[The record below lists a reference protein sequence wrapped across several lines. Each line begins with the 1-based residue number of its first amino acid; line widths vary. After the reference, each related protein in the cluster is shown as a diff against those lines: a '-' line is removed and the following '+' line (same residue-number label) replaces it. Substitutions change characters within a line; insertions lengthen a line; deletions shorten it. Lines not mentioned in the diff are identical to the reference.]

1 MNYIIV
7 GGKVLVEEAGDLVVR
22 EKNIFVKDGKICA
35 VEEPSKEACESTD
48 ANTKNGGMDA
58 NVNHGRTDTQKDV
71 CADDLGMEKQE
82 GRQNLKVADFELV
95 DASDKLILPGLLN
108 MHTHAY
114 MTLMRN
120 YADDVDF
127 NEWLFKRVM
136 PVEDTLPVES
146 AYWSSL
152 LGLMEMVRTGT
163 TTFVDMHMFEGMSA
177 KAARDLG
184 MRAYIGRGLVG
195 EDLYVDG
202 LSRFEQMLREQEKYE
217 SDLVKFAIAPHAIYS
232 CSPKLYEQAAKEGE
246 KRGLLLETHVSES
259 DFEVD
264 STIEKYGKT
273 PVAVLADTGFLTE
286 RTLLAHC
293 VKMRGDD
300 ISIIKNFG
308 STVVTNPAS
317 NAKLGNGFAPVT
329 EFEEAGV
336 NVAIGTD
343 GVCSNNSLNMFRE
356 MGLLST
362 IHKGVR
368 RDSTKAPAKSVV
380 RMATANAA
388 KPLCRAG
395 LLGTI
400 ANGAEADLA
409 FLDLKS
415 PSMIPQNNLIA
426 SLCYSAN
433 GSEVESVM
441 IGGKWVMQDRRFPG
455 IDEER
460 VRYEVEQLAAEY
472 LKK

>member
-1 MNYIIV
+1 MNYLIK
-7 GGKVLVEEAGDLVVR
+7 GGKVLLTTADDLRIAEKDIYVR
-22 EKNIFVKDGKICA
+22 DGKI
-35 VEEPSKEACESTD
+35 VGITEPAGQNHAPESGGK
-48 ANTKNGGMDA
+48 AAFAGENNGKAAFAGENNGA
-58 NVNHGRTDTQKDV
+58 AAF
-71 CADDLGMEKQE
+71 ADEK
-82 GRQNLKVADFELV
+82 FEVV
-95 DASDKLILPGLLN
+95 DARDRLILPGLINL
-108 MHTHAY
+108 HTHAY
-114 MTLMRN
+114 MTVMRN

-127 NEWLFKRVM
+127 DEWLFRRVM
-136 PVEDTLPVES
+136 PVEDTLPMEG

-163 TTFVDMHMFEGMSA
+163 TCFADMHMFEGQSA

-195 EDLYVDG
+195 EDLYTDG
-202 LSRFEQMLREQEKYE
+202 LSRLEQFLREQEAYE

-232 CSPKLYEQAAKEGE
+232 CSPRLYEQAAEEGR
-246 KRGLLLETHVSES
+246 KRGLMLETHLSES

-264 STIEKYGKT
+264 SAIEKYGKT
-273 PVAVLADTGFLTE
+273 PVAVLRDTGFITE

-300 ISIIKNFG
+300 ISIIRDCG

-329 EFEEAGV
+329 EFAEAGV
-336 NVAIGTD
+336 NVTVGTD

-388 KPLCRAG
+388 KALGRAG
-395 LLGTI
+395 ELGVI
-400 ANGAEADLA
+400 AEGAEADLS
-409 FLDLKS
+409 FLDLS
-415 PSMIPQNNLIA
+415 CPSMIPQNNLIA

-433 GSEVESVM
+433 GGEVESVM
-441 IGGKWVMQDRRFPG
+441 IAGRWVMKNRHFPG

-460 VRYEVEQLAAEY
+460 VRREVEDMADKY

>member
-1 MNYIIV
+1 MNYKIT
-7 GGKVLVEEAGDLVVR
+7 GGKVLLTTPDDLYIK
-22 EKNIFVKDGKICA
+22 EKDIFVRDGKILA
-35 VEEPSKEACESTD
+35 VTDPDSNDRPEAAFAGES
-48 ANTKNGGMDA
+48 
-58 NVNHGRTDTQKDV
+58 
-71 CADDLGMEKQE
+71 
-82 GRQNLKVADFELV
+82 FEAV
-95 DASDKLILPGLLN
+95 DARDRLVLPGLINL
-108 MHTHAY
+108 HTHAY

-127 NEWLFKRVM
+127 NEWLFNRVM
-136 PVEDTLPVES
+136 PVEDTLPQES

-163 TTFVDMHMFEGMSA
+163 TCFADMHMFEGQSA
-177 KAARDLG
+177 RAARDLG
-184 MRAYIGRGLVG
+184 MRAIIGRGLVG
-195 EDLYVDG
+195 EDLYKDG
-202 LSRFEQMLREQEKYE
+202 LSRFEQFLREQAAYE

-232 CSPKLYEQAAKEGE
+232 CSPHLYEQAAEEGR
-246 KRGLLLETHVSES
+246 KRGLLLETHLSES

-273 PVAVLADTGFLTE
+273 PVAVLRDTGFLTE

-300 ISIIKNFG
+300 ISIIKSCG

-329 EFEEAGV
+329 EFQEVGV

-343 GVCSNNSLNMFRE
+343 GVCSNNSLNLFRE

-388 KPLCRAG
+388 AAMGRAG
-395 LLGTI
+395 ELGEI
-400 ANGAEADLA
+400 REGAEADLA
-409 FLDLKS
+409 FLDLS
-415 PSMIPQNNLIA
+415 CPSMIPQNNLIA

-441 IGGKWVMQDRRFPG
+441 IGGKFVMKNRKFPH

-460 VRYEVEQLAAEY
+460 VRYEVEALADKY

>member
-1 MNYIIV
+1 MNYKIT
-7 GGKVLVEEAGDLVVR
+7 GGKVLLTTADDLRVEAKD
-22 EKNIFVKDGKICA
+22 IFVRDGRICA
-35 VEEPSKEACESTD
+35 VTEPGQKQTAEA
-48 ANTKNGGMDA
+48 AF
-58 NVNHGRTDTQKDV
+58 
-71 CADDLGMEKQE
+71 ADE
-82 GRQNLKVADFELV
+82 GFEVV
-95 DASDKLILPGLLN
+95 DARDRLILPGLIN

-114 MTLMRN
+114 MTVMRN

-127 NEWLFKRVM
+127 NEWLFNRVM
-136 PVEDTLPVES
+136 PVEDTLPMEG

-163 TTFVDMHMFEGMSA
+163 TCFADMHMFEGQSA

-184 MRAYIGRGLVG
+184 MRAVIGRGLVG
-195 EDLYVDG
+195 EDLYTDG
-202 LSRFEQMLREQEKYE
+202 LSRFEQFLREQAAYE

-232 CSPKLYEQAAKEGE
+232 CSPKLYEQAAEEGR
-246 KRGLLLETHVSES
+246 KRGLILETHLSES

-264 STIEKYGKT
+264 SAIEKYGKT
-273 PVAVLADTGFLTE
+273 PVEVLRDTGFLTE

-300 ISIIKNFG
+300 ISIIKSCG

-336 NVAIGTD
+336 NVTIGTD
-343 GVCSNNSLNMFRE
+343 GVCSNNSLNLFRE

-388 KPLCRAG
+388 LALGRAD
-395 LLGTI
+395 LGVI
-400 ANGAEADLA
+400 RDGAAADLA
-409 FLDLKS
+409 FLNLS
-415 PSMIPQNNLIA
+415 CPSMIPQNNLIA

-441 IGGKWVMQDRRFPG
+441 IAGRWVMRNRRFPG

-460 VRYEVEQLAAEY
+460 VRREVEDMADKY